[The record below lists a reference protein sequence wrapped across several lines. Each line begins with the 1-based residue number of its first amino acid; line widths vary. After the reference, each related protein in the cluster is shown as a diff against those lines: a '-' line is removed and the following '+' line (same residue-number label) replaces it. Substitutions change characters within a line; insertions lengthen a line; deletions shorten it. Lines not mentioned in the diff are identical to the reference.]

1 MWFCVNAFLLMFT
14 GSFMQFMHAQF
25 LANALI
31 FHADPLNRKL
41 LLNIKSCSSKTFK
54 HITALIA
61 HYKGGTKPSEE
72 SHPEPCSTLHVFDG
86 WL

>member
-1 MWFCVNAFLLMFT
+1 
-14 GSFMQFMHAQF
+14 MQFMHAQF

-61 HYKGGTKPSEE
+61 HYKGGTQINLLKKAIRSLAQ
-72 SHPEPCSTLHVFDG
+72 PCMFSMDG
-86 WL
+86 CKLNMSLMFFS

>member
-1 MWFCVNAFLLMFT
+1 
-14 GSFMQFMHAQF
+14 MQFMHAQF

-54 HITALIA
+54 HITKQRLFKRLFICNT
-61 HYKGGTKPSEE
+61 G
-72 SHPEPCSTLHVFDG
+72 FI
-86 WL
+86 